1 MENETPANRTSKLEL
16 VKLASMSGQVGEDA
30 ILVFKLNKMSEL
42 MRSVVKRKI
51 KQVKKK

>member
-1 MENETPANRTSKLEL
+1 MVNETPANRTSKLEL
-16 VKLASMSGQVGEDA
+16 VSMSGQVGEDA